1 MIRTSLL
8 TLAVLL
14 CCTACRS
21 TTPVVRVVQPI
32 VYIGNGAGNAD
43 EPLRAYR
50 LNPSTGALTLQNET
64 PGLLGP
70 NYVATSPDGQRLYS
84 VSSAPEG
91 GQGVVSAFIRNTDT
105 QALTL
110 LNQQPTMG
118 NGPCYVAVDAE
129 GEWVMVANYSSGNV
143 ALYPLTETGA
153 LKPASDVQQHS
164 GSSIDTDRQNG
175 PHAHYIDVD
184 PSNRFALV
192 NNLGTDEIWVYALN
206 KQDGTLDS
214 VHTAQAVPG
223 SGPRHLAF
231 DYRGSVA
238 YVLNELTAT
247 ITAYRFAANGAM
259 TPFQTLPIVPEDAD
273 GFNKSADIHVH
284 PSGRFLYASNRGDF
298 DSIAAYRINRDGTLI
313 PLHHTTE
320 GIVWPRNFAIDPTG
334 QIMLVANR
342 RADTVTSYRID
353 PNTGEL
359 TLLRTTDGIAQPVV
373 VKFAP

>member
-1 MIRTSLL
+1 MI
-8 TLAVLL
+8 
-14 CCTACRS
+14 
-21 TTPVVRVVQPI
+21 QPI
-32 VYIGNGAGNAD
+32 VYIGNGAGTAD
-43 EPLRAYR
+43 EPLRAYQ
-50 LNPSTGALTLQNET
+50 LNLSTGTLTLQSAT
-64 PGLLGP
+64 PGLIGP
-70 NYVATSPDGQRLYS
+70 NYVAVSPDGQRLYS
-84 VSSAPEG
+84 VSSNPDG
-91 GQGVVSAFIRNTDT
+91 GQGLVSAFARDPET

-118 NGPCYVAVDAE
+118 NGPCYVSVDAS
-129 GEWVMVANYSSGNV
+129 GQWVMVANYSSGNV
-143 ALYPLTETGA
+143 AVYPVTATGA
-153 LKPASDVQQHS
+153 LEPASDVQQHS
-164 GSSIDTDRQNG
+164 GSSIDTERQNG
-175 PHAHYIDVD
+175 PHAHYIDMD

-192 NNLGTDEIWVYALN
+192 NNLGTDEVWVYALD
-206 KQDGTLDS
+206 KQAGTLNS

-231 DYRGSVA
+231 NHRGSVA

-247 ITAYRFAANGAM
+247 ITAYRFAANGTM
-259 TPFQTLPIVPEDAD
+259 TPFQTLPIVPEDTG

-298 DSIAAYRINRDGTLI
+298 DSIAAYRIASDGTLI

-359 TLLRTTDGIAQPVV
+359 TLLRTMDDIAQPVV
-373 VKFAP
+373 IKFAP

>member
-1 MIRTSLL
+1 MTQ
-8 TLAVLL
+8 
-14 CCTACRS
+14 
-21 TTPVVRVVQPI
+21 PV
-32 VYIGNGAGNAD
+32 VYIGNGANDAN

-50 LNPSTGALTLQNET
+50 LNVNTGALTLVNET
-64 PGLLGP
+64 PGLIGP
-70 NYVATSPDGQRLYS
+70 NYVALSPDGRMLYS
-84 VSSAPEG
+84 VSGNPAGGEG
-91 GQGVVSAFIRNTDT
+91 LVSAFARDPETH
-105 QALTL
+105 ALTL
-110 LNQQPTMG
+110 LNQQSTMG

-129 GEWVMVANYSSGNV
+129 GRWVMVANYNSGNV
-143 ALYPLTETGA
+143 ALYPIAADGSLGA
-153 LKPASDVQQHS
+153 ASDVQQHR

-206 KQDGTLDS
+206 KQAGRLDS
-214 VHTAQAVPG
+214 VYTAKATPG

-231 DYRGSVA
+231 NYRGTIA

-247 ITAYRFAANGAM
+247 ITAYRFATNGTM
-259 TPFQTLPIVPEDAD
+259 TPFQTHSLLPEGTE

-284 PSGRFLYASNRGDF
+284 PSGRFLFASNRGDF
-298 DSIAAYRINRDGTLI
+298 DSIATYFIGNEGSLTL
-313 PLHHTTE
+313 LHHTTE

-342 RADTVTSYRID
+342 RANTITSYRID

-359 TLLRTTDGIAQPVV
+359 ALLRTIDGIAEPVV
-373 VKFAP
+373 IKFAP